1 MLGYGYR
8 KRWILTQKEDLNSR
22 HLNSHPPLF
31 LVFTNVTIWFLEWD
45 PELHLEE
52 TFKIICSNPF
62 ILQKEH
68 RDSERG
74 SLQLVSGWVGSRTQ
88 ASWLWAEV
96 FFLCVC
102 VCVCFFFAPLPG
114 TKEELGKRFRRPNTG
129 LACGINV
136 HLSHGICYLQLC
148 SCYGI
153 CCSVFWLCA
162 WFAILGHSKMLP
174 QSPEQWSVNLM
185 SHTVICELN
194 CCSST

>member
-1 MLGYGYR
+1 MVSEFLPRRPTFCLYIYTISISHLDLEISFFVLILKLKVRKKNHSNIYFTAVQGYGYG

-68 RDSERG
+68 RASERG

-96 FFLCVC
+96 SFLCG
-102 VCVCFFFAPLPG
+102 FFFFPPYQ
-114 TKEELGKRFRRPNTG
+114 EPKRN
-129 LACGINV
+129 
-136 HLSHGICYLQLC
+136 
-148 SCYGI
+148 
-153 CCSVFWLCA
+153 
-162 WFAILGHSKMLP
+162 
-174 QSPEQWSVNLM
+174 
-185 SHTVICELN
+185 
-194 CCSST
+194 

>member
-1 MLGYGYR
+1 MYGYRNR

-22 HLNSHPPLF
+22 HLNSHLPLF
-31 LVFTNVTIWFLEWD
+31 LYFTNVTIWFLEWD

-52 TFKIICSNPF
+52 AFKIICSNPF

-68 RDSERG
+68 RASERG

-88 ASWLWAEV
+88 ASWLWAQS
-96 FFLCVC
+96 CS
-102 VCVCFFFAPLPG
+102 FFFFFFFPPLPG
-114 TKEELGKRFRRPNTG
+114 TKEELGKRFRRPNIG

-153 CCSVFWLCA
+153 CCSVFWLCT
-162 WFAILGHSKMLP
+162 WFAILGHSKMFP
-174 QSPEQWSVNLM
+174 QSTEQWSVNLIC
-185 SHTVICELN
+185 HTLWSV
-194 CCSST
+194 S